1 MQFSTLITCFIAAVS
16 INAAPAPMSKRLSD
30 IPIKF
35 YSGAKCDTS
44 VSAGVT
50 TIYLPTDGKCFGTSP
65 IISGNTDSAIID
77 TSVVKSLPAGC
88 SSKFQNQF
96 VLILLGCNVLTTVCV
111 CVK

>member
-1 MQFSTLITCFIAAVS
+1 MQFSTLITCFIAAAS

-30 IPIKF
+30 IPLKF
-35 YSGAKCDTS
+35 YSGDKCNTS
-44 VSAGVT
+44 VSAGIT

-88 SSKFQNQF
+88 SSKLQNMF
-96 VLILLGCNVLTTVCV
+96 FFINSVGL
-111 CVK
+111 